1 MPDDFD
7 SLASRLVDRML
18 CDPRLDSFAQAV
30 AGRVLDDPRL
40 RQVVREVVL
49 RVTEE
54 QERQSGS
61 APVREFLRACELR
74 GVSVELDRG
83 LLLVTPLERL
93 GHDLEAVLR
102 SRREEITNYIRRGRS
117 NP

>member
-7 SLASRLVDRML
+7 ALASRLVDRML
-18 CDPRLDSFAQAV
+18 ADPRLGSFAQAV

-49 RVTEE
+49 RVVAE
-54 QERQSGS
+54 QERQSGT

-74 GVSVELDRG
+74 GVTVELDRG
-83 LLLVTPLERL
+83 LLLATPLERL
-93 GHDLEAVLR
+93 SDELLGFLR
-102 SRREEITNYIRRGRS
+102 DRREEITNYIRR